1 MKLGERVR
9 AAAEG
14 SLDLTLPDLPDLDGP
29 NLDPTASVAMTAALM
44 ESEGFGD
51 LRKKVQEALLLTLG
65 NRVGEPDVDDDE
77 LKRMAIAEMAKV
89 LAAEDIPLSMEER
102 DRLVDVIAA
111 DLLGYGPIQPLL
123 ADDSVSEIMVNGTR
137 SIYIEKDGKLQL
149 ANINFSDEAS
159 LRKVINRIV
168 APLGRRIDES
178 SPMVDAR
185 LPDGS
190 RVCAVIPPL
199 AVDGSSL
206 TIRKFAARRFT
217 AQDLIDRGSASIESL
232 YLVAACV
239 HAKLNIL
246 VSGGTGSGK
255 TTLLNVLSSFI
266 PEGDRIITIE
276 DVVELQLH
284 QNHVVR
290 MESRPGNTEG
300 RGEVSIRDLVRTALR
315 MRPDRIVVGE
325 CRGGEALDMLQ
336 AMNTGHAGSLSTLH
350 ANTPRDAMTRLETMV
365 LMAGIDFPIQAIRQQ
380 IAGAIDV
387 VVQIG
392 RLRDGTRR
400 IVQICEVGR
409 VVGDEIEVTPIFD
422 FDHSPGV
429 DSSGGVLG
437 RLEPTGYRPRFVD
450 HIKEMGIDFEERIF
464 ERSAA

>member
-1 MKLGERVR
+1 MKLGDRVR
-9 AAAEG
+9 QASEP
-14 SLDLTLPDLPDLDGP
+14 LDLALPD
-29 NLDPTASVAMTAALM
+29 TAADNESHTAEVRMTAALL
-44 ESEGFGD
+44 ESDTFSQ
-51 LRKKVQEALLLTLG
+51 LRTKVQEALLLTMG
-65 NRVGEPDVDDDE
+65 NRSGDPDVDDDE
-77 LKRMAIAEMAKV
+77 LKRLAKAEMTKV
-89 LAAEDIPLSMEER
+89 LAAEEMPLSESER

-123 ADDSVSEIMVNGTR
+123 ADPEVSEIMVNGTK
-137 SIYIEKDGKLQL
+137 SIYIEKAGRLTIAD
-149 ANINFSDEAS
+149 IRFSDEQS

-206 TIRKFAARRFT
+206 TVRKFAAKSFT
-217 AQDLIDRGSASIESL
+217 AEDLISNSSATIESL
-232 YLVAACV
+232 YMIAACV
-239 HAKLNIL
+239 HAKMNIL

-276 DVVELQLH
+276 DVVELQLRQH
-284 QNHVVR
+284 HVIR
-290 MESRPGNTEG
+290 LESRPGNTEG
-300 RGEVSIRDLVRTALR
+300 KGEISIRDLVRTALR

-350 ANTPRDAMTRLETMV
+350 ANTSRDAMTRLETMV
-365 LMAGIDFPIQAIRQQ
+365 LMAGIDFPMAAIRQQ
-380 IAGAIDV
+380 IAGAIDL

-392 RLRDGTRR
+392 RLRDGSRR
-400 IVQICEVGR
+400 VTQICEIGR
-409 VVGDEIEVTPIFD
+409 VRDDEIEVFPIFD
-422 FDHSPGV
+422 FDYSEGY
-429 DSSGGVLG
+429 DEDGRVLG
-437 RLEPTGYRPRFVD
+437 TLKPTGYRPTFVD
-450 HIKEMGIDFEERIF
+450 HIKDMGIEFEDRIF
-464 ERSAA
+464 GEAA

>member
-9 AAAEG
+9 AATEG
-14 SLDLTLPDLPDLDGP
+14 DYELEFPELSFEQV
-29 NLDPTASVAMTAALM
+29 TADHASNVAMTAALM
-44 ESEGFGD
+44 ESESFSG
-51 LRKKVQEALLLTLG
+51 LRQKVQDALLLALG

-77 LKRMAIAEMAKV
+77 LKRMARAEMVKV
-89 LAAEDIPLSMEER
+89 LASEDIPLAEDER
-102 DRLVDVIAA
+102 QRLVDVIAA

-123 ADDSVSEIMVNGTR
+123 SDDSVSEIMVNGTR
-137 SIYIEKDGKLQL
+137 SIYIEKDGKLQV
-149 ANINFSDEAS
+149 ASINFSDEDS

-206 TIRKFAARRFT
+206 TIRKFAAKKFT
-217 AQDLIDRGSASIESL
+217 AEDLIEKGSATVESL
-232 YLVAACV
+232 YMIAACV

-266 PEGDRIITIE
+266 PDGDRIITIE
-276 DVVELQLH
+276 DVVELQMR
-284 QNHVVR
+284 QQHVVR
-290 MESRPGNTEG
+290 METRPGNSEG
-300 RGEVSIRDLVRTALR
+300 RGEISIRDLVRTALR

-365 LMAGIDFPIQAIRQQ
+365 LMAGIEFPMQAIRQQ
-380 IAGAIDV
+380 ISGAIDL

-392 RLRDGTRR
+392 RLRDGSRR
-400 IVQICEVGR
+400 IVQICEIGR
-409 VVGDEIEVTPIFD
+409 VVGDDIEVLPIFD
-422 FDHSPGV
+422 FDYSPGL
-429 DSSGGVLG
+429 DASGRVLGVL
-437 RLEPTGYRPRFVD
+437 RPTGYRPRFIE
-450 HIKEMGIDFEERIF
+450 HIKELGIEFEERIF
-464 ERSAA
+464 GGNPE

>member
-9 AAAEG
+9 AATEG
-14 SLDLTLPDLPDLDGP
+14 DFDLKFPEMTPEDV
-29 NLDPTASVAMTAALM
+29 TADHAANVAMTAALM
-44 ESEGFGD
+44 ESESFSG
-51 LRKKVQEALLLTLG
+51 LRKKVQEALLLALG

-77 LKRMAIAEMAKV
+77 LKRMARREMVNV
-89 LAAEDIPLSMEER
+89 LAAEDIPLAEDER
-102 DRLVDVIAA
+102 ERLVDVIAA

-123 ADDSVSEIMVNGTR
+123 SDDSVSEIMVNGTR
-137 SIYIEKDGKLQL
+137 SIYIEKDGKLQV
-149 ANINFSDEAS
+149 ASINFSDEES

-206 TIRKFAARRFT
+206 TIRKFAAKKFS
-217 AQDLIDRGSASIESL
+217 AEDLIERGSASVESL
-232 YLVAACV
+232 YMIAACV

-266 PEGDRIITIE
+266 PDGDRIITIE
-276 DVVELQLH
+276 DVVELQMR
-284 QNHVVR
+284 QQHVVR
-290 MESRPGNTEG
+290 LETRPGNSEG
-300 RGEVSIRDLVRTALR
+300 RGEISIRDLVRTALR

-365 LMAGIDFPIQAIRQQ
+365 LMAGIEFPMQAIRQQ
-380 IAGAIDV
+380 IAGAVDV

-409 VVGDEIEVTPIFD
+409 VVGEDIEVTPIFD
-422 FDHSPGV
+422 FDYSPGLD
-429 DSSGGVLG
+429 DSGRVLGVL
-437 RLEPTGYRPRFVD
+437 RPTGYRPHFVA
-450 HIKEMGIDFEERIF
+450 HIKELGIEFEERIF
-464 ERSAA
+464 GGSNE

>member
-9 AAAEG
+9 AATEG
-14 SLDLTLPDLPDLDGP
+14 DFDLKFPEMTPEDV
-29 NLDPTASVAMTAALM
+29 TADHAANVAMTAALM
-44 ESEGFGD
+44 ESESFSG
-51 LRKKVQEALLLTLG
+51 LRKKVQEALLLALG

-77 LKRMAIAEMAKV
+77 LKRMARREMVNV
-89 LAAEDIPLSMEER
+89 LAAEDIPLAEDER
-102 DRLVDVIAA
+102 ERLVDVIAA

-123 ADDSVSEIMVNGTR
+123 SDDSVSEIMVNGTR
-137 SIYIEKDGKLQL
+137 SIYIEKDGKLQV
-149 ANINFSDEAS
+149 ASINFTDEES

-206 TIRKFAARRFT
+206 TIRKFAAKKFS
-217 AQDLIDRGSASIESL
+217 AEDLIERGSASVESL
-232 YLVAACV
+232 YMIAACV

-266 PEGDRIITIE
+266 PDGDRVITIE
-276 DVVELQLH
+276 DVVELQMR
-284 QNHVVR
+284 QQHVVR
-290 MESRPGNTEG
+290 LETRPGNSEG
-300 RGEVSIRDLVRTALR
+300 RGEISIRDLVRTALR

-365 LMAGIDFPIQAIRQQ
+365 LMAGIEFPMQAIRQQ
-380 IAGAIDV
+380 IAGAVDV

-409 VVGDEIEVTPIFD
+409 VVGDDIEVTPIFD
-422 FDHSPGV
+422 FDYSPGL
-429 DSSGGVLG
+429 DASGRVLGVL
-437 RLEPTGYRPRFVD
+437 RPTGYRPHFVE
-450 HIKEMGIDFEERIF
+450 HIKELGIEFEERIF
-464 ERSAA
+464 GGTNE